1 MTNEIKEILDNLDF
15 NINHTKDW
23 VESLGLNQDTWKL
36 LLDYITNLQEENITL
51 REQIRTYYKLEL
63 ELNKH
68 KYEILQQR
76 INKAIEYINVELF
89 NSNIDWVRNN
99 NGCVTGSDLPGD
111 AIFPIIDILQG
122 E

>member
-1 MTNEIKEILDNLDF
+1 MTNEIKEILDYIEYN
-15 NINHTKDW
+15 TDW
-23 VESLGLNQDTWKL
+23 NSHNDIEILRKH
-36 LLDYITNLQEENITL
+36 ITNLQEENITL

-99 NGCVTGSDLPGD
+99 NGCVTGSDLPGS
-111 AIFPIIDILQG
+111 AIFPIIEILQG
-122 E
+122 EDNDNK